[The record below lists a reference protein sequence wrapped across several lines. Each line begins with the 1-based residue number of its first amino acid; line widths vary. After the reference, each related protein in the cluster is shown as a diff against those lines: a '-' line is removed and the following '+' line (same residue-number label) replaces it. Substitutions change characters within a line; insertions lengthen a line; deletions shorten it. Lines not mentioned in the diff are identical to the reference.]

1 MYKLTGLL
9 AGMLIGVLT
18 GLALSITLIA
28 AVHQYL
34 VHRWRADSVRRRTDS
49 VQPGRVPST
58 PADVTPNVTIH
69 E

>member
-9 AGMLIGVLT
+9 AGMLIGVLA
-18 GLALSITLIA
+18 GLAFSITLIA

-34 VHRWRADSVRRRTDS
+34 VHRWRADSRRSR
-49 VQPGRVPST
+49 RVSST

>member
-1 MYKLTGLL
+1 MYTLTGLL

-28 AVHQYL
+28 AVTQYL
-34 VHRWRADSVRRRTDS
+34 VHRLRADSRRSR
-49 VQPGRVPST
+49 RAPST